1 MGLAKVFT
9 GFSWQ
14 VPGDT
19 SDTAWSSCCIYVG
32 TGVGEDLLPMVSY
45 AGHHSTAQK
54 DFLGVSIPSSASAD
68 PDGDMKTALDTL
80 FNHPNLP
87 PFFCKQLIQH
97 LVTSNPSPAYIDR
110 VASVF
115 KDNGSGVRG
124 DLKAV
129 VTAILLDPE
138 ARDTAAATANVQY
151 GKVREAL
158 LRYTEWAR
166 ATSAQ
171 SRNGGYWIGSSE
183 DMIYGLGQMAER
195 SPTVFNWFAPNYV
208 PPATTIA
215 AAGLEGPE
223 FQMTNVTTVVGFLNY
238 MQSAIGA
245 DAKNGPD
252 IFSSYGPELGLANS
266 PTDLVDRMNLL
277 LMAGQMNST
286 LQSEIV
292 NAVSAINVPT
302 SGDPNAINAALA
314 QRVETAAYLTLASPD
329 FTAQQ

>member
-1 MGLAKVFT
+1 
-9 GFSWQ
+9 
-14 VPGDT
+14 
-19 SDTAWSSCCIYVG
+19 
-32 TGVGEDLLPMVSY
+32 
-45 AGHHSTAQK
+45 
-54 DFLGVSIPSSASAD
+54 
-68 PDGDMKTALDTL
+68 MKIALDTL

-166 ATSAQ
+166 AISAQ

-223 FQMTNVTTVVGFLNY
+223 FQMTNVTTVVGYPQLHAERNRRRCKKR
-238 MQSAIGA
+238 ARH
-245 DAKNGPD
+245 
-252 IFSSYGPELGLANS
+252 L
-266 PTDLVDRMNLL
+266 LVLR
-277 LMAGQMNST
+277 T
-286 LQSEIV
+286 
-292 NAVSAINVPT
+292 
-302 SGDPNAINAALA
+302 
-314 QRVETAAYLTLASPD
+314 
-329 FTAQQ
+329 